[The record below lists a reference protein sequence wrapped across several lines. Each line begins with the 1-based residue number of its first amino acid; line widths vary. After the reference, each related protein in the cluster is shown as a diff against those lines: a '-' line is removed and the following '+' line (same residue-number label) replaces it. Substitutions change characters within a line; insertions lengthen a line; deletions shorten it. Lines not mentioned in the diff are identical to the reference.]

1 MESYVKLVIVGIM
14 PGLLTILFL
23 LLEKTGF
30 SRANKNVKQVIYG
43 VTFGLL
49 AVLGTEYG
57 IPTNGAATNARDAAV
72 LTAGLM
78 FGGPAGIIAGLIG
91 GIERWFSVYWGVG
104 AYTRLACSVS
114 TALAGVYSAV
124 LRKYMF
130 DETRPSW
137 LMAFA
142 VGLVMEVF
150 HLTMVFLT
158 HMDDTRQAMA
168 VVKACSIAMF
178 VVNSVAVMISSFFCS
193 LMSVKEKEENEN
205 TYTVTQL
212 VQRWMLVSV
221 VLAFVVT
228 TLFMFRLES
237 TISDETTKQ
246 YLAQGIEDV
255 KSDVEDASDRNLL
268 LLTEKAISQIGVKS
282 IEQICDEFD
291 ISELSY
297 ANKDGIIFESSVPEY
312 IGFNFDAGEQ
322 SREFLC
328 LLNGTD
334 TYVQQYGPI
343 SRDAA
348 IYRKYAGVATDF
360 GFIQVGYDAQHFQN
374 DLKEEVDG
382 VTKNR
387 HIGTEGYVIIANS
400 NYEIVSQPE
409 GRSLAYLKDYGI
421 ESTVNTDE
429 VLSGVVDG
437 EECFYM
443 VNRAEGYT
451 IVSVYPEDEAL
462 HTRNVALYANSFMQ
476 VLVFA
481 VMFAM
486 IYALIKVVIVRN
498 VRKINNSL
506 TKITNGDLDQ
516 KVNMKDVEEFISL
529 SGYIN
534 TTVDT
539 LKTYINEAKHKIEA
553 ELENAKNIQ
562 NSALNHNFPL
572 SERFEI
578 FALMEPAKEVGGDF
592 YDFFRTGKDKLN
604 FLVADVSGKGI
615 PGAMFMM
622 RAKSEL
628 HSLAETGIEVNDVF
642 TYGNASLCE
651 NNDAGMFVTAW
662 QGVVDLNTGH
672 ITYANAG
679 HNPPVI
685 IRTDGTV
692 EYIRGKAG
700 FVLAGMDGVKYKP
713 QELQM
718 EPGDIIFL
726 YTDGVVEAT
735 NLEHELYGEDRLVKC
750 LEEADKAY
758 GMEYL
763 CCEVIGDVGRFV
775 GDAEQF
781 DDITMM
787 ALMYKGPLP
796 EKEESQEETL

>member
-1 MESYVKLVIVGIM
+1 
-14 PGLLTILFL
+14 
-23 LLEKTGF
+23 
-30 SRANKNVKQVIYG
+30 
-43 VTFGLL
+43 
-49 AVLGTEYG
+49 
-57 IPTNGAATNARDAAV
+57 
-72 LTAGLM
+72 
-78 FGGPAGIIAGLIG
+78 
-91 GIERWFSVYWGVG
+91 
-104 AYTRLACSVS
+104 
-114 TALAGVYSAV
+114 
-124 LRKYMF
+124 
-130 DETRPSW
+130 
-137 LMAFA
+137 
-142 VGLVMEVF
+142 
-150 HLTMVFLT
+150 
-158 HMDDTRQAMA
+158 
-168 VVKACSIAMF
+168 
-178 VVNSVAVMISSFFCS
+178 
-193 LMSVKEKEENEN
+193 
-205 TYTVTQL
+205 
-212 VQRWMLVSV
+212 
-221 VLAFVVT
+221 
-228 TLFMFRLES
+228 
-237 TISDETTKQ
+237 
-246 YLAQGIEDV
+246 
-255 KSDVEDASDRNLL
+255 
-268 LLTEKAISQIGVKS
+268 
-282 IEQICDEFD
+282 
-291 ISELSY
+291 
-297 ANKDGIIFESSVPEY
+297 
-312 IGFNFDAGEQ
+312 
-322 SREFLC
+322 
-328 LLNGTD
+328 
-334 TYVQQYGPI
+334 
-343 SRDAA
+343 
-348 IYRKYAGVATDF
+348 
-360 GFIQVGYDAQHFQN
+360 
-374 DLKEEVDG
+374 
-382 VTKNR
+382 
-387 HIGTEGYVIIANS
+387 
-400 NYEIVSQPE
+400 
-409 GRSLAYLKDYGI
+409 
-421 ESTVNTDE
+421 
-429 VLSGVVDG
+429 
-437 EECFYM
+437 
-443 VNRAEGYT
+443 
-451 IVSVYPEDEAL
+451 
-462 HTRNVALYANSFMQ
+462 
-476 VLVFA
+476 
-481 VMFAM
+481 MFAM